1 MQRCWNASQN
11 TYYESNDIG
20 VLHSHEYD
28 IKNWLFKKWEGT
40 LATRLFKI
48 DQRKFVKDMKVLTS
62 ELRITQSKLL
72 VCDFKMTKVKDI
84 KEILVCMKKI

>member
-11 TYYESNDIG
+11 THYESNDIG
-20 VLHSHEYD
+20 VWHSHEHD
-28 IKNWLFKKWEGT
+28 IKNLLFKKWEGT
-40 LATRLFKI
+40 LATWLFKI
-48 DQRKFVKDMKVLTS
+48 DQRKFVKDTKVLTS
-62 ELRITQSKLL
+62 ELRITQNKLL

>member
-11 TYYESNDIG
+11 THYESNDIG
-20 VLHSHEYD
+20 VWHSHEHD
-28 IKNWLFKKWEGT
+28 IKNLLFKKWEGT
-40 LATRLFKI
+40 LATCLFKI
-48 DQRKFVKDMKVLTS
+48 DQRKFVKDTKVLTS
-62 ELRITQSKLL
+62 ELRITQNKLL